1 MRIIAIAAAD
11 KNWGIGNKGKLLVSI
26 PADMRFFKETTT
38 GHAVVMGRKTLESLP
53 GGRPLRDRTN
63 IVLTK
68 NPSYECKGA
77 LIVHDTDELKAVL
90 DEGDYENVYVIG
102 GGSIYREL
110 LPLCD
115 EAYITRI
122 DYSYEADT
130 FFPDLDSDPEWELFS
145 EGEEETY
152 YDLVYYFNV
161 YKRVK

>member
-11 KNWGIGNKGKLLVSI
+11 KNWGIGNKGRLLVSI
-26 PADMRFFKETTT
+26 PADMKFFKETTT

-53 GGRPLRDRTN
+53 GGRVLPDRTN

-68 NPSYECKGA
+68 NPSFKCKGA
-77 LIVHDTDELKAVL
+77 IIVHDTDELKSVL
-90 DEGDYENVYVIG
+90 DEGGYENVYVIG
-102 GGSIYREL
+102 GGSVYREL